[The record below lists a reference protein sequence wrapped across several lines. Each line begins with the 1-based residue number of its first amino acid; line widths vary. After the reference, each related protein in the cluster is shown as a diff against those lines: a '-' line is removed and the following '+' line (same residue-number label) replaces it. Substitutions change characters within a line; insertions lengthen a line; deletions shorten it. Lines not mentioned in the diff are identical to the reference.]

1 MATIKQSQDALSRIE
16 YILNI
21 QIKANPLDVVTQN
34 MLRDLVIAKQG
45 LSNLAIIVEM
55 ADSDAY
61 PNDSERMFAIGEF
74 ISEQGLD

>member
-1 MATIKQSQDALSRIE
+1 MATIKQSQEALARIE
-16 YILNI
+16 HMLNTRLI
-21 QIKANPLDVVTQN
+21 HNPLDVVTQN

-74 ISEQGLD
+74 ISEQGID